1 MRRKIRF
8 SLDDKLLIRN
18 IPLPMFNNVNKS
30 LSLSNKI
37 FRLNTNSNQKED
49 DDKQITSSQPY
60 YVTEPSASCSSSKN
74 MLLLPLVNKMYQN
87 SFQYS
92 VEEPEDDEELPSS
105 QYINQ
110 FWILSLNLRNSEIS
124 PTSFTYL
131 TLAPLMNLTSIISLS
146 WIIILGPFILKFVP
160 LLICEFSKLAL
171 IRLDLQILIST
182 K

>member
-1 MRRKIRF
+1 
-8 SLDDKLLIRN
+8 
-18 IPLPMFNNVNKS
+18 MFNNVNKS
-30 LSLSNKI
+30 LSLSNEI
-37 FRLNTNSNQKED
+37 FRLNTNSNRKED

-110 FWILSLNLRNSEIS
+110 F
-124 PTSFTYL
+124 
-131 TLAPLMNLTSIISLS
+131 
-146 WIIILGPFILKFVP
+146 
-160 LLICEFSKLAL
+160 
-171 IRLDLQILIST
+171 
-182 K
+182 